1 MSDKALRSAFP
12 RCKAEAISFLE
23 AASLVTCRKRNMLS
37 GLKEERRGIRSN
49 HSGTEFYFQ
58 EDSSHFFRFSP
69 ELFSLCRD
77 YIGRPTHDRLAA
89 LRQAGRTSPKGERGG
104 GTTWP
109 ASSFYLT
116 CFPSLTQEI
125 RAHDD
130 DSFLWNSIC
139 FGVPSAGTDGSIR
152 MKKWMMRKV
161 CLLDALK

>member
-1 MSDKALRSAFP
+1 MAPRLVNLTNMSDKALRSAFP

-109 ASSFYLT
+109 ASSFYLNLLSIT
-116 CFPSLTQEI
+116 YP
-125 RAHDD
+125 R
-130 DSFLWNSIC
+130 DSSTRRRF
-139 FGVPSAGTDGSIR
+139 VP
-152 MKKWMMRKV
+152 ME
-161 CLLDALK
+161 